1 MTNTTTEHADG
12 HAAAAFYGNGL
23 SVTRMATL
31 WRSASARP
39 SVGCGPAATN
49 TAVELYRHIHWIPL
63 TADDASG
70 VQFDVGRGAA
80 AMTELRPAV
89 GPCSA
94 APGRAPEAR
103 TRRRGAPAAV
113 THAPDP
119 SLASVPPGKRLA
131 LALRTLR
138 WTYGTL
144 AIELGLSPSTTRN
157 WGLGRQPLPAA
168 VLRWVEL
175 LAEFHR
181 NVPPP
186 R

>member
-1 MTNTTTEHADG
+1 MTGFAP
-12 HAAAAFYGNGL
+12 L
-23 SVTRMATL
+23 SVPVPM
-31 WRSASARP
+31 
-39 SVGCGPAATN
+39 
-49 TAVELYRHIHWIPL
+49 PL
-63 TADDASG
+63 DAP
-70 VQFDVGRGAA
+70 
-80 AMTELRPAV
+80 ERPAHGV
-89 GPCSA
+89 
-94 APGRAPEAR
+94 E
-103 TRRRGAPAAV
+103 APAAV
-113 THAPDP
+113 THVPDP

-131 LALRTLR
+131 LALKTLR

>member
-1 MTNTTTEHADG
+1 MTVFAP
-12 HAAAAFYGNGL
+12 L
-23 SVTRMATL
+23 SVPVPMPLDA
-31 WRSASARP
+31 P
-39 SVGCGPAATN
+39 QEPA
-49 TAVELYRHIHWIPL
+49 H
-63 TADDASG
+63 
-70 VQFDVGRGAA
+70 GA
-80 AMTELRPAV
+80 E
-89 GPCSA
+89 
-94 APGRAPEAR
+94 
-103 TRRRGAPAAV
+103 APAAV
-113 THAPDP
+113 THAPDQSAP
-119 SLASVPPGKRLA
+119 SGSPGKRLA
-131 LALRTLR
+131 LALKTLR

>member
-1 MTNTTTEHADG
+1 MTGFAP
-12 HAAAAFYGNGL
+12 L
-23 SVTRMATL
+23 SV
-31 WRSASARP
+31 P
-39 SVGCGPAATN
+39 VP
-49 TAVELYRHIHWIPL
+49 VPL
-63 TADDASG
+63 D
-70 VQFDVGRGAA
+70 
-80 AMTELRPAV
+80 
-89 GPCSA
+89 
-94 APGRAPEAR
+94 APERPVEAVK
-103 TRRRGAPAAV
+103 APAAV
-113 THAPDP
+113 THVMLPGRTAAEAQEAIRGLP
-119 SLASVPPGKRLA
+119 SPLSPGKRLA
-131 LALRTLR
+131 LALKTLR

>member
-1 MTNTTTEHADG
+1 MTGFAP
-12 HAAAAFYGNGL
+12 L
-23 SVTRMATL
+23 SFPV
-31 WRSASARP
+31 
-39 SVGCGPAATN
+39 
-49 TAVELYRHIHWIPL
+49 PL
-63 TADDASG
+63 PLDAP
-70 VQFDVGRGAA
+70 
-80 AMTELRPAV
+80 ERPAHGV
-89 GPCSA
+89 E
-94 APGRAPEAR
+94 APE
-103 TRRRGAPAAV
+103 AV

-131 LALRTLR
+131 LALKTLR